1 MAFDT
6 IIRGGTVATASDT
19 FACDVGIAEGRIAA
33 LGDNLGTAGEIVDA
47 KGLLVLPG
55 GIDSHVHIAQPSA
68 PGIVMA
74 DDFASGTMAAAF
86 GGNTMVLPF
95 ALQQKGE
102 SLRQVVKDY
111 HAKADG
117 KCYIDVSFHLIIAD
131 ASDSVLGQE
140 LPALV
145 NDGYTSFKVFMTYE
159 GLALSDMEMLKV
171 MSVARETGALV
182 MVHAENYDAI
192 RFLTDRLEQAGKTAP
207 QYHAT
212 SRPIPVERE
221 ATHRAISL
229 AEIIDVP
236 VMIVHV
242 SNREAMDE
250 IARAQ
255 RRGLKIYGETCP
267 QYLVLTEKDLEGL
280 NMEGAKYVC
289 SPPPRDKASQQAC
302 WEGMEQGIFSLFSSD
317 HCPFKYDDP
326 HGKLLPKGKT
336 SFRWVPNGIPGVE
349 TRLPILFSEGVGK
362 GRITLN
368 EFVALTSTNHA
379 KTYGLYPKKGTIA
392 VGSDADI
399 VLWDPNRAVTISQ
412 NLMHGGCDY
421 TPYEGIKVKGWP
433 VSTMLRGKFVV
444 RDGKLAGKPGDGAY
458 VPREKSPLAAPRQTN

>member
-1 MAFDT
+1 MTFDT
-6 IIRGGTVATASDT
+6 IIRGGTVATAADT
-19 FACDVGIAEGRIAA
+19 FRCDVGIVGGRIAA
-33 LGDNLGTAGEIVDA
+33 LGENLGAAKEVVDA
-47 KGLLVLPG
+47 GGMLVLPG
-55 GIDSHVHIAQPSA
+55 GIDSHVHIAQPSG

-74 DDFASGTMAAAF
+74 DDFASGTRSAAF

-95 ALQQKGE
+95 AMQQKGE
-102 SLRQVVKDY
+102 SLREVVKQY

-117 KCYIDVSFHLIIAD
+117 QCYVDVSFHPIIAD
-131 ASDSVLGQE
+131 ATDRVLGQE

-159 GLALSDMEMLKV
+159 GLALSDMEMLNV

-192 RFLTDRLEQAGKTAP
+192 RFLTDRLERAGNTAP
-207 QYHAT
+207 RFHAA

-229 AEIIDVP
+229 SEIVDVP
-236 VMIVHV
+236 IMIVHV
-242 SNREAMDE
+242 SNREAMEE
-250 IARAQ
+250 IRRAQ
-255 RRGLKIYGETCP
+255 QRGLKIYGETCP
-267 QYLVLTEKDLEGL
+267 QYLVLTAKDLEGL

-289 SPPPRDKASQQAC
+289 SPPPRDHASQAAC
-302 WEGMEQGIFSLFSSD
+302 WEGMQQGVFSLFSSD
-317 HCPFKYDDP
+317 HCPFRYDDP
-326 HGKLLPKGKT
+326 HGKLAPKGRT

-349 TRLPILFSEGVGK
+349 TRLPLLFSEGVGK

-368 EFVALTSTNHA
+368 EFVALSATNHA
-379 KTYGLYPKKGTIA
+379 KAYGLYPKKGTIA

-399 VLWDPNRAVTISQ
+399 AIWDPDREVTIAQS
-412 NLMHGGCDY
+412 LMHGGSDY

-433 VSTMLRGKFVV
+433 VSTMVRGQFVV
-444 RDGKLAGKPGDGAY
+444 RDGGLVGRAGSGQY
-458 VPREKSPLAAPRQTN
+458 VAREKSPLARPRG